1 MIAVPGLFVVRSR
14 KEQRIRARQHR
25 QCIAVFAHAV
35 DVFRARQLQGF
46 AVAVRVRDAELSR
59 RVGEGINLAV
69 PDALPIRLRNA
80 DGIQVRRL
88 SVALSLRES
97 GNIHRQGGFRLG
109 FRCLLH
115 VRGAA
120 SRIAGGQGKQE
131 YQEESEYCLFHRIHL
146 CIVFDSI

>member
-1 MIAVPGLFVVRSR
+1 MIAILRCLRGLFIVRSR

-25 QCIAVFAHAV
+25 QRIAVFAHAV
-35 DVFRARQLQGF
+35 DILRVRQLQGF
-46 AVAVRVRDAELSR
+46 AVAVRIRDAELSR
-59 RVGEGINLAV
+59 RVGKGIYLAV
-69 PDALPIRLRNA
+69 PNALPLRIRNT

-120 SRIAGGQGKQE
+120 SRIAGGQGKQK
-131 YQEESEYCLFHRIHL
+131 YQE
-146 CIVFDSI
+146 